1 MKRLTTD
8 DEKSLFYPFNLFYEK
23 DHEVWIRGGGPHP
36 DYQDVTLVQ
45 WVRRA
50 AEQHQLNIVAENAEY
65 LGDEMYDALQD
76 GSDTIEGIVA
86 LLHAAAVQATEM
98 RSRLK
103 EIEDIIGDD
112 YELPYLYEMVEDS
125 KWISVKDHLPPERD
139 SIFKKLI
146 GLEKWREGIEGLCQ
160 RESDYVIVSVRFSD
174 GTEKTGRARTEDGHW
189 VELPTIGCPVVTH
202 WRPFPKPCNG
212 GK

>member
-1 MKRLTTD
+1 MDRFFCFGKKDFCELDTCAKCEYEDGDGGLTESQMKSVISKLLGEEYDIDRLR
-8 DEKSLFYPFNLFYEK
+8 N
-23 DHEVWIRGGGPHP
+23 
-36 DYQDVTLVQ
+36 
-45 WVRRA
+45 
-50 AEQHQLNIVAENAEY
+50 
-65 LGDEMYDALQD
+65 
-76 GSDTIEGIVA
+76 
-86 LLHAAAVQATEM
+86 
-98 RSRLK
+98 
-103 EIEDIIGDD
+103 
-112 YELPYLYEMVEDS
+112 MVEDS

>member
-112 YELPYLYEMVEDS
+112 YELPYLREMVEDS
-125 KWISVKDHLPPERD
+125 KWINVKAHLPPERD

-146 GLEKWREGIEGLCQ
+146 DTGKWSEGMFKSL
-160 RESDYVIVSVRFSD
+160 SDDVIVSVRFSD
-174 GTEKTGRARTEDGHW
+174 GTKKTGQAHTKDGSW
-189 VELPTIGCPVVTH
+189 VGLPAIGCPVVTH